1 MVGVYTGTDKGNANL
16 TIQDGTNSTSVYAYG
31 VNTIEVSA
39 GTLTNDGNGKVSI
52 TTGGGG
58 GGGTISGTIISP
70 QVAFGTANDEI
81 GGDGNFTWDSSNEL
95 LTASFAKIKNI
106 YEVYADVDIDKGEAV
121 YITGFES
128 GSGKPQV
135 ALAKA
140 DSSATMPSIGLA
152 TANITAGQQGFV
164 IFSGQ
169 INGVDTAGTTANDT
183 LYVSATTAGALTSTK
198 PTGATEEIQNVG
210 RVVQVGASGKIA
222 VSNIGRTND
231 VPNSISITGDITST
245 AGTISGN
252 TISGTTFSGSVVSM
266 TGDITSSGGNL
277 EATAGDISAPTGTIS
292 GSTMQVG
299 AGELQLTVDTLNAV
313 IENTTQ
319 DNDILFRIN
328 DGGTTANLMTIDASE
343 SRVIIDGE
351 GQVKKAN
358 VITLGATPITY
369 GTHAGAYL
377 DVSIDPIQLPAI
389 SSVGEQYVLVNNS
402 GGPLTLTPTGVDTI
416 VGSTTLSNQSAM
428 TVFAL
433 GANEWFV
440 IG

>member
-70 QVAFGTANDEI
+70 QVAYGTANDEI
-81 GGDGNFTWDSSNEL
+81 GGDANFTWDSSNEVL
-95 LTASFAKIKNI
+95 KATYGVISNV
-106 YEVYADVDIDKGEAV
+106 YEVVADVDITKGQAV
-121 YITGFES
+121 YTTGFNG

-135 ALAKA
+135 ALAQA
-140 DSSATMPSIGLA
+140 NSSSTMPAIGVA
-152 TANITAGQQGFV
+152 SANILAGQTGLV
-164 IFSGQ
+164 IIDGELDGITTSGSQ
-169 INGVDTAGTTANDT
+169 NDI
-183 LYVSATTAGALTSTK
+183 LYVSATVAGAITNVR
-198 PTGATEEIQNVG
+198 PTGATELVQNVG
-210 RVVQVGASGKIA
+210 NIIKVGAGGKIA
-222 VSNIGRTND
+222 LTNLGRSND
-231 VPNSISITGDITST
+231 VPNTISI
-245 AGTISGN
+245 
-252 TISGTTFSGSVVSM
+252 

-277 EATAGDISAPTGTIS
+277 EATAGDISAPAGTIS
-292 GSTMQVG
+292 GNTMQVG

-358 VITLGATPITY
+358 VITLGATPINY

>member
-70 QVAFGTANDEI
+70 QVAYGTANDEI
-81 GGDGNFTWDSSNEL
+81 GGDANFTWDSSNEVL
-95 LTASFAKIKNI
+95 KATYGVISNV
-106 YEVYADVDIDKGEAV
+106 YEVVADVDITKGQAV
-121 YITGFES
+121 YTTGFNG
-128 GSGKPQV
+128 GSGKPTV
-135 ALAKA
+135 HLAQA
-140 DSSATMPSIGLA
+140 NSSSTMPAIGVA
-152 TANITAGQQGFV
+152 SANILAGQTGLV
-164 IFSGQ
+164 IIDGELDGITTSGSQ
-169 INGVDTAGTTANDT
+169 NDI
-183 LYVSATTAGALTSTK
+183 LYVSATTAGAITNVR
-198 PTGATEEIQNVG
+198 PTGATELVQNVG
-210 RVVQVGASGKIA
+210 NILKVGAGGKIA
-222 VSNIGRTND
+222 ITGLGRTND
-231 VPNSISITGDITST
+231 VPNTISI
-245 AGTISGN
+245 
-252 TISGTTFSGSVVSM
+252 

-277 EATAGDISAPTGTIS
+277 EATAGDISAPAGTIS

-299 AGELQLTVDTLNAV
+299 AGELQLTVDALNAV

-358 VITLGATPITY
+358 VITLGATPINY

-402 GGPLTLTPTGVDTI
+402 GGSLTLTPTGVDTI